1 MSFKI
6 RFLGFWNFKYNG
18 MKVYRSLSVENSK
31 PSSLQTE
38 PRFSLLISFQSAWT
52 LHLSVMHFWT
62 CFYFRLH
69 ASSQCINS
77 SSSNLIAPAPNL
89 EMHLGSVTPHTEKLE
104 PSFSHPS
111 LNFIWTWQR
120 YTGMSSGRCIVAKG
134 IRSQRWLLQLIRE
147 HSSTRESS
155 SCFGGLGCYLFSE
168 PTLVLHLACGCHVLY
183 RICLRGFIPRQLF
196 KLCNEPLNH

>member
-1 MSFKI
+1 LSFKI
-6 RFLGFWNFKYNG
+6 RFLGFRNF
-18 MKVYRSLSVENSK
+18 MEVYRSLSVEISK

-38 PRFSLLISFQSAWT
+38 PRFSLLISFPSAWT
-52 LHLSVMHFWT
+52 LHLSIMHFWT

-69 ASSQCINS
+69 ASSQSINS
-77 SSSNLIAPAPNL
+77 SSSSLIAPQHQILRCILAVSPLILRNWN
-89 EMHLGSVTPHTEKLE
+89 E

-147 HSSTRESS
+147 HSSTRESW

-168 PTLVLHLACGCHVLY
+168 PTSVLHLACGCHVLICFVQNLPM
-183 RICLRGFIPRQLF
+183 RIDS
-196 KLCNEPLNH
+196 